1 MPNKHGQYDSI
12 SEDPYDA
19 CIPLY
24 SEIAFQHG
32 IHFEAKHLISII
44 DLSVQ
49 LRNSDQVHHL
59 PLLFGVYIGSM
70 EMFRPATRIEIVAA
84 MRRVRYEFKARGIS
98 KKKVDLII
106 SIDGIKVI
114 MRKRKKKHR
123 GVWDESEC
131 LVMFHPIY
139 RVFYVSH
146 DSQDLQIFSYI
157 ARDGSNNTFKC
168 NVFKC
173 SKKSK
178 RELVVE
184 EREEQEEEEKCRGKK
199 KKKKKQ
205 ARIRRIPTSVKQNGC
220 GCQREDEQRVRR
232 NGRRRLR
239 AQLLLC
245 HAHFSLYPS
254 YRSTKSNLP
263 LRERLTAKR
272 RTSAGAGKIQISR
285 PKFIQW
291 TRDTPNSRLFDGI
304 DDDHELE
311 SQAMR
316 IVRTIGQAFEVC
328 HKINMEQ
335 CEEMDELDEEACQDA
350 AAVGASSERHPP
362 VESTADKVKFEL
374 PEPPQASRLAMFEN
388 KDKPETS
395 GILKMVESKAQSN
408 GKPKQP
414 QQQPTTTS
422 ACAESTTTVPSAN
435 PLASSNVTTE
445 QSGSSASSGGVLK
458 HGSTLSGG
466 GNAGEKPP
474 SLTTPGSSLAGSNP
488 LNLPPLPNL
497 QPQYRAVGN
506 PVPAQMTNVLP
517 DGSCL
522 PVPQLA
528 ATNTTTTIHGPCT
541 SFPFSQT
548 WSGSLPIAAAWSQ
561 YSSLG
566 RESADLLSPLSPTP
580 SVRGLFPFN
589 ISSPPSFLYS
599 GSVPPVQQLYANPAG
614 FFSPD
619 RIASPLPPPPAVTT
633 VVSDQTG
640 VGIGSS
646 NNSTTASNVTTLSR
660 AVDNYNLTLLRAQLE
675 QAQQQAQVAI
685 AQVNLLRDQLSV
697 ETTARLE
704 SQSRTQQLL
713 LANKEL
719 IEQVQT
725 LVSRLQL
732 LETRI
737 MGIPSNSGIP
747 IQQKCSLP
755 SKGTQPAEM
764 EVPPNGSAS
773 SLLQKSIIETAAAMK
788 QHLQMQQQQQQQQQ
802 QHHHHPTHNTANKAK
817 TVADERMSLTD
828 MRFSRNDSLAPLA
841 PKSVP
846 GASCQAVENLQ
857 LPAASGT
864 ETSGGTSD
872 TATSDYSSSDLD
884 ITAKYAAALS
894 AMAQQYSEGIQSLTG
909 ITSGGSGSGVDA
921 SGAAGGGSS
930 GGGVVSGHGGTAQSV
945 KFGSKKELNVYVTP
959 SILNPAEASRAKD
972 EREKSPRL
980 SRSATLASFD
990 QRYKTALHALS
1001 SGSFRQPVEVVAEQ
1015 PCGGDASQ
1023 VQNSPALSNRNSLTT
1038 TTEPDVVKVNNN
1050 PRGRAALSSV
1060 AAVEQQQTAAA
1071 HANPIRGAKQQDNPA
1086 HSVNRARH
1094 PGKLLKKQIT
1104 SDNLLTALHRPDPGD
1119 GHGRPVVENHVDA
1132 NEAAS
1137 LRLSALLGG
1146 PKLKARPQDRRKAL
1160 IDGPN
1165 LLSKRLS
1172 DPNVTTT
1179 RTDLNRLQTK
1189 SGSRGGVSGDQTAQA
1204 AQASA
1209 HGNR

>member
-173 SKKSK
+173 SKK
-178 RELVVE
+178 
-184 EREEQEEEEKCRGKK
+184 KK
-199 KKKKKQ
+199 KKNLSIYNSGPMTTD
-205 ARIRRIPTSVKQNGC
+205 ASRFYYL
-220 GCQREDEQRVRR
+220 
-232 NGRRRLR
+232 RLMSR
-239 AQLLLC
+239 
-245 HAHFSLYPS
+245 
-254 YRSTKSNLP
+254 
-263 LRERLTAKR
+263 R
-272 RTSAGAGKIQISR
+272 RTSADAGKIQISR

-291 TRDTPNSRLFDGI
+291 TRDTPNRRLFDGI

-350 AAVGASSERHPP
+350 AAVGTSSERHPP

-374 PEPPQASRLAMFEN
+374 PEPPQSSRLAMFEN

-522 PVPQLA
+522 PMAQLA
-528 ATNTTTTIHGPCT
+528 ATSTNTTIHGPCT

-802 QHHHHPTHNTANKAK
+802 HHHPTHNTANKAK

-828 MRFSRNDSLAPLA
+828 MRFSRNDFLAPLA

-909 ITSGGSGSGVDA
+909 ITIGGSGSGVDA

-930 GGGVVSGHGGTAQSV
+930 GGGGVVSGHGGTAQSV

-990 QRYKTALHALS
+990 QRYKSTLHALS

-1015 PCGGDASQ
+1015 PCGGDASSQ

-1038 TTEPDVVKVNNN
+1038 TTEPDIVKVNNN

-1060 AAVEQQQTAAA
+1060 AAVEQQQTAT

-1086 HSVNRARH
+1086 LSVNRARH

-1104 SDNLLTALHRPDPGD
+1104 SDNLLTSLHRPDPGD

>member
-32 IHFEAKHLISII
+32 IHFEAK
-44 DLSVQ
+44 
-49 LRNSDQVHHL
+49 
-59 PLLFGVYIGSM
+59 YIGSM

-173 SKKSK
+173 SKK
-178 RELVVE
+178 
-184 EREEQEEEEKCRGKK
+184 
-199 KKKKKQ
+199 
-205 ARIRRIPTSVKQNGC
+205 
-220 GCQREDEQRVRR
+220 
-232 NGRRRLR
+232 
-239 AQLLLC
+239 
-245 HAHFSLYPS
+245 
-254 YRSTKSNLP
+254 
-263 LRERLTAKR
+263 
-272 RTSAGAGKIQISR
+272 
-285 PKFIQW
+285 
-291 TRDTPNSRLFDGI
+291 
-304 DDDHELE
+304 

-522 PVPQLA
+522 PMAQLA
-528 ATNTTTTIHGPCT
+528 ATSTNTTIHGPCT

-773 SLLQKSIIETAAAMK
+773 SLLQKT
-788 QHLQMQQQQQQQQQ
+788 
-802 QHHHHPTHNTANKAK
+802 NKAK

-990 QRYKTALHALS
+990 QRYKSTLHALS

-1015 PCGGDASQ
+1015 PCGGDASSQ

-1038 TTEPDVVKVNNN
+1038 TTEPDIVKVNNN

-1060 AAVEQQQTAAA
+1060 AAVEQQQTAT

-1086 HSVNRARH
+1086 LSVNRARH

>member
-173 SKKSK
+173 SKKS
-178 RELVVE
+178 
-184 EREEQEEEEKCRGKK
+184 
-199 KKKKKQ
+199 
-205 ARIRRIPTSVKQNGC
+205 
-220 GCQREDEQRVRR
+220 
-232 NGRRRLR
+232 
-239 AQLLLC
+239 
-245 HAHFSLYPS
+245 
-254 YRSTKSNLP
+254 
-263 LRERLTAKR
+263 
-272 RTSAGAGKIQISR
+272 
-285 PKFIQW
+285 
-291 TRDTPNSRLFDGI
+291 
-304 DDDHELE
+304 
-311 SQAMR
+311 QAMR

-350 AAVGASSERHPP
+350 AAVGTSSERHPP

-374 PEPPQASRLAMFEN
+374 PEPPQSSRLAMFEN

-522 PVPQLA
+522 PMAQLA
-528 ATNTTTTIHGPCT
+528 ATSTNTTIHGPCT

-802 QHHHHPTHNTANKAK
+802 HHHPTHNTANKAK

-828 MRFSRNDSLAPLA
+828 MRFSRNDFLAPLA

-909 ITSGGSGSGVDA
+909 ITIGGSGSGVDA

-930 GGGVVSGHGGTAQSV
+930 GGGGVVSGHGGTAQSV

-990 QRYKTALHALS
+990 QRYKSTLHALS

-1015 PCGGDASQ
+1015 PCGGDASSQ

-1038 TTEPDVVKVNNN
+1038 TTEPDIVKVNNN

-1060 AAVEQQQTAAA
+1060 AAVEQQQTAT

-1086 HSVNRARH
+1086 LSVNRARH

-1104 SDNLLTALHRPDPGD
+1104 SDNLLTSLHRPDPGD

>member
-24 SEIAFQHG
+24 NEIAFQHG
-32 IHFEAKHLISII
+32 IHFEAK
-44 DLSVQ
+44 
-49 LRNSDQVHHL
+49 
-59 PLLFGVYIGSM
+59 YIGSM

-173 SKKSK
+173 SK
-178 RELVVE
+178 R
-184 EREEQEEEEKCRGKK
+184 
-199 KKKKKQ
+199 
-205 ARIRRIPTSVKQNGC
+205 
-220 GCQREDEQRVRR
+220 
-232 NGRRRLR
+232 
-239 AQLLLC
+239 
-245 HAHFSLYPS
+245 
-254 YRSTKSNLP
+254 
-263 LRERLTAKR
+263 
-272 RTSAGAGKIQISR
+272 
-285 PKFIQW
+285 
-291 TRDTPNSRLFDGI
+291 
-304 DDDHELE
+304 

-335 CEEMDELDEEACQDA
+335 CEEMDELDEDACQDA
-350 AAVGASSERHPP
+350 AAVGASSERHLP

-374 PEPPQASRLAMFEN
+374 PEPPQTSRLAMFDN

-395 GILKMVESKAQSN
+395 GILKTVESKAQSN

-422 ACAESTTTVPSAN
+422 ATCAESTTTVPSAN

-445 QSGSSASSGGVLK
+445 QSGSSVSSGGVLK
-458 HGSTLSGG
+458 HGPTTTIVSGG
-466 GNAGEKPP
+466 GNVVGEKPP
-474 SLTTPGSSLAGSNP
+474 SFTTPGPSLAGTNP
-488 LNLPPLPNL
+488 LHLPPLPNL
-497 QPQYRAVGN
+497 QSQQYRAVGN
-506 PVPAQMTNVLP
+506 PIPAQMTNVLT
-517 DGSCL
+517 DGSCM

-528 ATNTTTTIHGPCT
+528 ATNTTTTTIPGPCT

-548 WSGSLPIAAAWSQ
+548 WSGTLPIAAAWSQ

-619 RIASPLPPPPAVTT
+619 RIASPLPPHPAVNT
-633 VVSDQTG
+633 VVSDPIG
-640 VGIGSS
+640 VGIGST
-646 NNSTTASNVTTLSR
+646 NNNATASNVTTLSR

-747 IQQKCSLP
+747 IQQKSSLP
-755 SKGTQPAEM
+755 SKGTQPTEI
-764 EVPPNGSAS
+764 EVAPNGSAS

-788 QHLQMQQQQQQQQQ
+788 QHLQTQQQQQQQQQQ
-802 QHHHHPTHNTANKAK
+802 QHHYHHHHPTHNTTKSR
-817 TVADERMSLTD
+817 TGVDERMSLTD

-841 PKSVP
+841 PKSIP

-909 ITSGGSGSGVDA
+909 VTSGGGGGSGSG
-921 SGAAGGGSS
+921 S
-930 GGGVVSGHGGTAQSV
+930 
-945 KFGSKKELNVYVTP
+945 ELNVYVTP
-959 SILNPAEASRAKD
+959 SILNPAETSRAKE

-990 QRYKTALHALS
+990 QRYKNTLHALS
-1001 SGSFRQPVEVVAEQ
+1001 SGSFRQPAEVVAEQ

-1023 VQNSPALSNRNSLTT
+1023 VQHSPALGNRNSLTTTTTT
-1038 TTEPDVVKVNNN
+1038 TTEPDVVKVNN
-1050 PRGRAALSSV
+1050 PRGRATFGSV
-1060 AAVEQQQTAAA
+1060 AAAEQQPTSM
-1071 HANPIRGAKQQDNPA
+1071 HANLTRGVKHQDNSA
-1086 HSVNRARH
+1086 LSVNRARH

-1104 SDNLLTALHRPDPGD
+1104 SDNLLTALHRPDQGD
-1119 GHGRPVVENHVDA
+1119 GHVRPVVENHVDA

-1189 SGSRGGVSGDQTAQA
+1189 SASRGGVSGDQTAQA

-1209 HGNR
+1209 HGN

>member
-24 SEIAFQHG
+24 NEIAFQHG
-32 IHFEAKHLISII
+32 IHFEAK
-44 DLSVQ
+44 
-49 LRNSDQVHHL
+49 
-59 PLLFGVYIGSM
+59 YIGSM

-173 SKKSK
+173 SK
-178 RELVVE
+178 R
-184 EREEQEEEEKCRGKK
+184 
-199 KKKKKQ
+199 
-205 ARIRRIPTSVKQNGC
+205 
-220 GCQREDEQRVRR
+220 
-232 NGRRRLR
+232 
-239 AQLLLC
+239 
-245 HAHFSLYPS
+245 
-254 YRSTKSNLP
+254 
-263 LRERLTAKR
+263 
-272 RTSAGAGKIQISR
+272 
-285 PKFIQW
+285 
-291 TRDTPNSRLFDGI
+291 
-304 DDDHELE
+304 

-335 CEEMDELDEEACQDA
+335 CEEMDELDEDACQDA
-350 AAVGASSERHPP
+350 AAVGASSERHLP

-374 PEPPQASRLAMFEN
+374 PEPPQTSRLAMFDN

-395 GILKMVESKAQSN
+395 GILKTVESKAQSN

-422 ACAESTTTVPSAN
+422 ATCAESTTTVPSAN

-445 QSGSSASSGGVLK
+445 QSGSSVSSGGVLK
-458 HGSTLSGG
+458 HGPTTTIVSGG
-466 GNAGEKPP
+466 GNVVGEKPP
-474 SLTTPGSSLAGSNP
+474 SFTTPGPSLAGTNP
-488 LNLPPLPNL
+488 LHLPPLPNL
-497 QPQYRAVGN
+497 QSQQYRAVGN
-506 PVPAQMTNVLP
+506 PIPAQMTNVLT
-517 DGSCL
+517 DGSCM

-528 ATNTTTTIHGPCT
+528 ATNTTTTTIPGPCT

-548 WSGSLPIAAAWSQ
+548 WSGTLPIAAAWSQ

-619 RIASPLPPPPAVTT
+619 RIASPLPPHPAVNT
-633 VVSDQTG
+633 VVSDPIG
-640 VGIGSS
+640 VGIGST
-646 NNSTTASNVTTLSR
+646 NNNATASNVTTLSR

-747 IQQKCSLP
+747 IQQKSSLP
-755 SKGTQPAEM
+755 SKGTQPTEI
-764 EVPPNGSAS
+764 EVAPNGSAS

-788 QHLQMQQQQQQQQQ
+788 QHLQTQQQQQQQQQQ
-802 QHHHHPTHNTANKAK
+802 QHHYHHHHPTHNTTKSR
-817 TVADERMSLTD
+817 TGVDERMSLTD

-841 PKSVP
+841 PKSIP

-909 ITSGGSGSGVDA
+909 VTSGGGGGSGSGSGSGAGADA
-921 SGAAGGGSS
+921 SGSS
-930 GGGVVSGHGGTAQSV
+930 GGGGGGVFSGHGGTAQSV

-959 SILNPAEASRAKD
+959 SILNPAETSRAKE

-990 QRYKTALHALS
+990 QRYKNTLHALS
-1001 SGSFRQPVEVVAEQ
+1001 SGSFRQPAEVVAEQ

-1023 VQNSPALSNRNSLTT
+1023 VQHSPALGNRNSLTTTTTT
-1038 TTEPDVVKVNNN
+1038 TTEPDVVKVNN
-1050 PRGRAALSSV
+1050 PRGRATFGSV
-1060 AAVEQQQTAAA
+1060 AAAEQQPTSM
-1071 HANPIRGAKQQDNPA
+1071 HANLTRGVKHQDNSA
-1086 HSVNRARH
+1086 LSVNRARH

-1104 SDNLLTALHRPDPGD
+1104 SDNLLTALHRPDQGD
-1119 GHGRPVVENHVDA
+1119 GHVRPVVENHVDA

-1189 SGSRGGVSGDQTAQA
+1189 SASRGGVSGDQTAQA

>member
-32 IHFEAKHLISII
+32 IHFEAK
-44 DLSVQ
+44 
-49 LRNSDQVHHL
+49 
-59 PLLFGVYIGSM
+59 YIGSM

-173 SKKSK
+173 SKK
-178 RELVVE
+178 
-184 EREEQEEEEKCRGKK
+184 KK
-199 KKKKKQ
+199 KKNLSIYNSGPMTTD
-205 ARIRRIPTSVKQNGC
+205 ASRFYYL
-220 GCQREDEQRVRR
+220 
-232 NGRRRLR
+232 RLMSR
-239 AQLLLC
+239 
-245 HAHFSLYPS
+245 
-254 YRSTKSNLP
+254 
-263 LRERLTAKR
+263 R
-272 RTSAGAGKIQISR
+272 RTSADAGKIQISR

-291 TRDTPNSRLFDGI
+291 TRDTPNRRLFDGI

-522 PVPQLA
+522 PMAQLA
-528 ATNTTTTIHGPCT
+528 ATSTNTTIHGPCT

-773 SLLQKSIIETAAAMK
+773 SLLQKT
-788 QHLQMQQQQQQQQQ
+788 
-802 QHHHHPTHNTANKAK
+802 NKAK

-990 QRYKTALHALS
+990 QRYKSTLHALS

-1015 PCGGDASQ
+1015 PCGGDASSQ

-1038 TTEPDVVKVNNN
+1038 TTEPDIVKVNNN

-1060 AAVEQQQTAAA
+1060 AAVEQQQTAT

-1086 HSVNRARH
+1086 LSVNRARH

>member
-24 SEIAFQHG
+24 NEIAFQHG
-32 IHFEAKHLISII
+32 IHFEAK
-44 DLSVQ
+44 
-49 LRNSDQVHHL
+49 
-59 PLLFGVYIGSM
+59 YIGSM

-173 SKKSK
+173 SK
-178 RELVVE
+178 R
-184 EREEQEEEEKCRGKK
+184 
-199 KKKKKQ
+199 
-205 ARIRRIPTSVKQNGC
+205 
-220 GCQREDEQRVRR
+220 
-232 NGRRRLR
+232 
-239 AQLLLC
+239 
-245 HAHFSLYPS
+245 
-254 YRSTKSNLP
+254 
-263 LRERLTAKR
+263 
-272 RTSAGAGKIQISR
+272 
-285 PKFIQW
+285 
-291 TRDTPNSRLFDGI
+291 
-304 DDDHELE
+304 

-374 PEPPQASRLAMFEN
+374 PEPPQASSRLAMFDN

-395 GILKMVESKAQSN
+395 GILKTVESKAQSN
-408 GKPKQP
+408 GKLKQP

-422 ACAESTTTVPSAN
+422 ACAETTTTVSSAN

-445 QSGSSASSGGVLK
+445 QSGSSVSSGGVLK
-458 HGSTLSGG
+458 HGSTTVSGG

-474 SLTTPGSSLAGSNP
+474 SLTTPGPSLAGSNP
-488 LNLPPLPNL
+488 LHLPPLPNL

-506 PVPAQMTNVLP
+506 PISAQMTNVLA
-517 DGSCL
+517 DGSCM

-528 ATNTTTTIHGPCT
+528 ANNNTTTIPAPCS

-633 VVSDQTG
+633 VVSDQIG
-640 VGIGSS
+640 VGVGSTNNNNN
-646 NNSTTASNVTTLSR
+646 NNSATASNVTTLSR

-747 IQQKCSLP
+747 IQQKSSLP
-755 SKGTQPAEM
+755 SKGTQPTEM
-764 EVPPNGSAS
+764 EVAPNGSAS

-788 QHLQMQQQQQQQQQ
+788 QHLQTQQQQQQQPQQQQQQ
-802 QHHHHPTHNTANKAK
+802 QHHHHHHHHLTHNTTKSK
-817 TVADERMSLTD
+817 TVGDERMSLTD
-828 MRFSRNDSLAPLA
+828 MRFSRNDSLAP
-841 PKSVP
+841 KSIP
-846 GASCQAVENLQ
+846 GASCQTVENLQ

-909 ITSGGSGSGVDA
+909 VTSGGGSGSAAGADA
-921 SGAAGGGSS
+921 SAATGAGSSGAAGGG
-930 GGGVVSGHGGTAQSV
+930 GGVFSGHGGTAQSV

-959 SILNPAEASRAKD
+959 SILNPTETSRAKE

-990 QRYKTALHALS
+990 QRYKNTLS
-1001 SGSFRQPVEVVAEQ
+1001 SGSFRQPAELVAEQ

-1023 VQNSPALSNRNSLTT
+1023 VQHSPALGNRNSLTGL
-1038 TTEPDVVKVNNN
+1038 TTEPDLVKVKN
-1050 PRGRAALSSV
+1050 PRGRAALGSV
-1060 AAVEQQQTAAA
+1060 AAAEQQPTSM
-1071 HANPIRGAKQQDNPA
+1071 HANPTRGAKQQDNPA
-1086 HSVNRARH
+1086 PTVNRTRH

-1104 SDNLLTALHRPDPGD
+1104 SDNLLTALHRPD
-1119 GHGRPVVENHVDA
+1119 GRPVVENHVDA

-1172 DPNVTTT
+1172 DPNVMTTT

-1189 SGSRGGVSGDQTAQA
+1189 STSRGGVSGDQTAQA